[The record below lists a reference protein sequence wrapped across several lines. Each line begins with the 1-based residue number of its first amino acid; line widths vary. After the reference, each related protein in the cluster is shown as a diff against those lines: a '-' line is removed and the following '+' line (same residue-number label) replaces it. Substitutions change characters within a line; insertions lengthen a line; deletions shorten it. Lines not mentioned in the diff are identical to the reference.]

1 MKKTMKIFCGLL
13 AALGLLGSSGCG
25 TEKIAVPGAS
35 AGEGESWT
43 VGFGCSDIAVPDSS
57 PLYIA
62 GYASDREIEDIRDLM
77 QARAVWI
84 QAGEGKVL
92 LIAVDCIG
100 LAVGTIEKIRASLA
114 DFTKETGCD
123 SIHVLSVH
131 THAGLDTL
139 GLWGKPLRDGKNPD
153 LMENLISAATKAAWD
168 AYADKTDGKISFGF
182 VETENMQRDSRNPIV
197 YDPNIY
203 QLRFAP
209 DGGGGGVRLLFYDAH
224 AESLR
229 GDNLRLSRDFP
240 GVIADIILEKTG
252 DRTVF
257 IPGAIGGLIM
267 TSVQCEEP
275 FDAEENLTITGR
287 RLADYV
293 LSISDEEEVS
303 PSISCKSVRFAAP
316 LDNAVFMYYG
326 FLGALDHPIV
336 RGGNK
341 GATGYSIES
350 VVSALTLGDVTI
362 ALIPGEIFPELVSG
376 EALEEGDPESI
387 KSIAES
393 FGRDGDKLLVAGLCN
408 DELGYIVPPSQ
419 YLVSEKLPHFE
430 RITDETG
437 EDHYE
442 ETNSVG
448 KGAAKAIS
456 DAFREAMGG
465 M

>member
-1 MKKTMKIFCGLL
+1 MI
-13 AALGLLGSSGCG
+13 GSAGCG
-25 TEKIAVPGAS
+25 AEKVAVPGDS
-35 AGEGESWT
+35 VGEGESWT

-153 LMENLISAATKAAWD
+153 LMENLISAATKAAWN

-182 VETENMQRDSRNPIV
+182 AETENMQRDSRNPVV

-209 DGGGGGVRLLFYDAH
+209 DGGGAGVRLLFYDAH

-229 GDNLRLSRDFP
+229 GDNLRLSRISP
-240 GVIADIILEKTG
+240 ELSPISYLKRPAQ
-252 DRTVF
+252 
-257 IPGAIGGLIM
+257 GGLYPRRHRRAYHDLRSM
-267 TSVQCEEP
+267 RRAFRRE
-275 FDAEENLTITGR
+275 DNLMITGGGSLITSSR
-287 RLADYV
+287 YPLRKKSAS
-293 LSISDEEEVS
+293 LS
-303 PSISCKSVRFAAP
+303 CRSVRF
-316 LDNAVFMYYG
+316 
-326 FLGALDHPIV
+326 
-336 RGGNK
+336 
-341 GATGYSIES
+341 
-350 VVSALTLGDVTI
+350 VSA
-362 ALIPGEIFPELVSG
+362 
-376 EALEEGDPESI
+376 
-387 KSIAES
+387 
-393 FGRDGDKLLVAGLCN
+393 
-408 DELGYIVPPSQ
+408 
-419 YLVSEKLPHFE
+419 
-430 RITDETG
+430 
-437 EDHYE
+437 
-442 ETNSVG
+442 
-448 KGAAKAIS
+448 
-456 DAFREAMGG
+456 
-465 M
+465 